1 MGIALASG
9 APIYAGLISGVI
21 GGVVVGWLSPS
32 GVSVSGPAAGLTV
45 VVLQG
50 IASQGSFPLFLVSVF
65 LAGIFQLLLGF
76 FRAGFVIHFVPHSVI
91 KGMLAAIGLILLL
104 KQVPHALGID
114 TNFEG
119 DEHFVQSDGRNTFS
133 EILYAFDYFSP
144 GAFTIALVGLVIMIF
159 WDSRL
164 VQKNVLFRTV
174 PSSLL
179 AVVAGVV
186 VSEFFTHFSS
196 SLMLDQAHMVA
207 IPDASY
213 AQLIQAV
220 EFPDWSALGALSTY
234 ALAVTIALIAS
245 LESLLSL
252 EATDRLDPQKRISD
266 PNQELKAQ
274 GIGNILCGL
283 VGAIPVTAVIV
294 RSSAN
299 ITAGGRS
306 RKSAILH
313 GFLLLVCVVF
323 FASILQKVPLAS
335 LAAVLLFIGYKL
347 TPPSLYISMY
357 QKGAHQFIPF
367 VITVV
372 AILLSNLLLGIVIGL
387 VVGLLFVLR
396 GQNDFNVVLLH
407 KEDTYTLLLS
417 KRLTFLHKQPLK
429 DKLATIP
436 NDSNFTLDASLA
448 EVLDEDALE
457 ILEEFLQTAA
467 QKSIGVTIL
476 DSKVKPGLFNKKVA

>member
-1 MGIALASG
+1 
-9 APIYAGLISGVI
+9 
-21 GGVVVGWLSPS
+21 
-32 GVSVSGPAAGLTV
+32 
-45 VVLQG
+45 
-50 IASQGSFPLFLVSVF
+50 
-65 LAGIFQLLLGF
+65 
-76 FRAGFVIHFVPHSVI
+76 
-91 KGMLAAIGLILLL
+91 
-104 KQVPHALGID
+104 
-114 TNFEG
+114 
-119 DEHFVQSDGRNTFS
+119 
-133 EILYAFDYFSP
+133 
-144 GAFTIALVGLVIMIF
+144 
-159 WDSRL
+159 
-164 VQKNVLFRTV
+164 
-174 PSSLL
+174 
-179 AVVAGVV
+179 
-186 VSEFFTHFSS
+186 
-196 SLMLDQAHMVA
+196 
-207 IPDASY
+207 
-213 AQLIQAV
+213 
-220 EFPDWSALGALSTY
+220 
-234 ALAVTIALIAS
+234 
-245 LESLLSL
+245 
-252 EATDRLDPQKRISD
+252 
-266 PNQELKAQ
+266 
-274 GIGNILCGL
+274 
-283 VGAIPVTAVIV
+283 
-294 RSSAN
+294 
-299 ITAGGRS
+299 
-306 RKSAILH
+306 
-313 GFLLLVCVVF
+313 
-323 FASILQKVPLAS
+323 LQKVPLAS